1 MSNKNFGFGTQIR
14 KSPYFDSTVKWGA
27 TGFSV
32 YNHMYIPRDFGSPE
46 QNFWNLIEKSILC
59 DVAVERQV
67 EITGSDAYKFIQ
79 LLTPRD
85 LSKLSVGQCK
95 YVLIVN
101 NDGGILNDPV
111 LLRLAENH
119 FWLSLADSD
128 VLLWAQGVAVNSG
141 LDVKISEPDVS
152 PLQLQGPTSQEIMVK
167 LFGEDIRDLK
177 YYWLREYQLDGIPL
191 IVSRTGWSS
200 ELGYEIYLRDG
211 SKGNELYEKIM
222 AAGKEHGIQP
232 GHTSSIRRIE
242 GGMLSYHAD
251 ADIHT
256 NPFELGLDRLVNLD
270 SEINFIGKKALK
282 KIKEKGISR
291 KQVGLVIDCAPLSG
305 PNTTF
310 WPIKKDRKQIGKVT
324 SAVYSPRLK
333 KNIAL
338 AMVSVE
344 QSEIDFIGKE
354 ALKKIKQ
361 EGIKRKQV
369 GLIIDCDPLSGPN
382 TTFWPIE
389 KDGKKIGK
397 VTSAVY
403 SPRLKK
409 NIALAMI
416 EINYSELGNRLDVQI
431 HEGKYSA
438 TIVEKPFYDPKK
450 NIVKS

>member
-32 YNHMYIPRDFGSPE
+32 YNHMYIPRDFGNPE

-67 EITGSDAYKFIQ
+67 EITGPDAFKFTQ
-79 LLTPRD
+79 LLTPRN
-85 LSKLSVGQCK
+85 LSNVAIGQCK
-95 YVLIVN
+95 YVLITN

-141 LDVKISEPDVS
+141 MNVNITEPDVS
-152 PLQLQGPTSQEIMVK
+152 PLQLQGPTSKDIMIK
-167 LFGEDIRDLK
+167 LFGESIQDLK
-177 YYWLREYQLDGIPL
+177 YYWFKECDLDGIPL

-200 ELGYEIYLRDG
+200 EFGYELFLRDG
-211 SKGNELYEKIM
+211 SKGNDLYEKIM
-222 AAGKEHGIQP
+222 TAGKEYGLEP

-251 ADIHT
+251 ADINT
-256 NPFELGLDRLVNLD
+256 NPFELGLDRLVSLD
-270 SEINFIGKKALK
+270 SDIEFIGKAALK
-282 KIKEKGISR
+282 KIKADGIKR
-291 KQVGLVIDCAPLSG
+291 KQVGLEINCEPLSG

-310 WPIKKDRKQIGKVT
+310 WSIKKD
-324 SAVYSPRLK
+324 
-333 KNIAL
+333 N
-338 AMVSVE
+338 
-344 QSEIDFIGKE
+344 
-354 ALKKIKQ
+354 
-361 EGIKRKQV
+361 
-369 GLIIDCDPLSGPN
+369 N
-382 TTFWPIE
+382 
-389 KDGKKIGK
+389 KIGK

-416 EINYSELGNRLDVQI
+416 NIENSEIGTSLEVNTNKGNFEAI
-431 HEGKYSA
+431 
-438 TIVEKPFYDPKK
+438 IVEKPFFDPKK
-450 NIVKS
+450 KIASN

>member
-67 EITGSDAYKFIQ
+67 EITGPDAYKFIQ

-85 LSKLSVGQCK
+85 LSKLSIGQCK

-128 VLLWAQGVAVNSG
+128 VLLWAQGVAINSG

-200 ELGYEIYLRDG
+200 ELGYEIYLRNG

-222 AAGKEHGIQP
+222 EAGKEHGIQP

-256 NPFELGLDRLVNLD
+256 NPFELGFDRLVNLD
-270 SEINFIGKKALK
+270 TDIN
-282 KIKEKGISR
+282 
-291 KQVGLVIDCAPLSG
+291 
-305 PNTTF
+305 
-310 WPIKKDRKQIGKVT
+310 
-324 SAVYSPRLK
+324 
-333 KNIAL
+333 
-338 AMVSVE
+338 
-344 QSEIDFIGKE
+344 FIGKE
-354 ALKKIKQ
+354 ALKKIKR

-416 EINYSELGNRLDVQI
+416 EINYSELGNQLDVQT

-450 NIVKS
+450 KIASS

>member
-32 YNHMYIPRDFGSPE
+32 YNHMYIPRDFGNPE
-46 QNFWNLIEKSILC
+46 KNFWNLIQTAILC

-85 LSKLSVGQCK
+85 LSKLAIGQCK
-95 YVLIVN
+95 YVLITN
-101 NDGGILNDPV
+101 NEGGILNDPV

-128 VLLWAQGVAVNSG
+128 VLLWAQGVAINSG
-141 LDVKISEPDVS
+141 LNVQIKEPDVS
-152 PLQLQGPTSQEIMVK
+152 PLQLQGPNSGEIMIK
-167 LFGEDIRDLK
+167 LFGEGIKELK
-177 YYWLREYQLDGIPL
+177 YYWLRKYNLDDIPL
-191 IVSRTGWSS
+191 IISRTGWSS

-222 AAGKEHGIQP
+222 EAGKEYGLKP

-251 ADIHT
+251 ADINT
-256 NPFELGLDRLVNLD
+256 NPYELGLDRLVNLE
-270 SEINFIGKKALK
+270 S
-282 KIKEKGISR
+282 
-291 KQVGLVIDCAPLSG
+291 
-305 PNTTF
+305 NT
-310 WPIKKDRKQIGKVT
+310 
-324 SAVYSPRLK
+324 
-333 KNIAL
+333 
-338 AMVSVE
+338 
-344 QSEIDFIGKE
+344 DFVGKE

-369 GLIIDCDPLSGPN
+369 GLEIDCKPLTGPN
-382 TTFWPIE
+382 TNFWSVQ
-389 KDGKKIGK
+389 KDDKKIGK

-416 EINYSELGNRLDVQI
+416 EIAYSEIGTDLIVKTNEKQFNC
-431 HEGKYSA
+431 K
-438 TIVEKPFYDPKK
+438 IVEKPFYDPKK
-450 NIVKS
+450 KIASS

>member
-46 QNFWNLIEKSILC
+46 KNFWNLIEKSILC

-67 EITGSDAYKFIQ
+67 EITGPDAYKFTQ

-85 LSKLSVGQCK
+85 LSKLSIGQCK

-141 LDVKISEPDVS
+141 LNVKISEPDVS
-152 PLQLQGPTSQEIMVK
+152 PLQLQGPTSQEIMIK
-167 LFGEDIRDLK
+167 LFGDDIRDLK
-177 YYWLREYQLDGIPL
+177 YYWLREYNLDEIPL

-222 AAGKEHGIQP
+222 SAGKEHGIQP

-256 NPFELGLDRLVNLD
+256 NPYELGFDRLVNLETD
-270 SEINFIGKKALK
+270 
-282 KIKEKGISR
+282 
-291 KQVGLVIDCAPLSG
+291 
-305 PNTTF
+305 
-310 WPIKKDRKQIGKVT
+310 
-324 SAVYSPRLK
+324 
-333 KNIAL
+333 
-338 AMVSVE
+338 
-344 QSEIDFIGKE
+344 IDFIGKE

-361 EGIKRKQV
+361 NGIKRKQV
-369 GLIIDCDPLSGPN
+369 GLIIDCNPLSGPN

-416 EINYSELGNRLDVQI
+416 EINYSELGNQLHVQT
-431 HEGKYSA
+431 HEEKYSA
-438 TIVEKPFYDPKK
+438 TIVEKPFYDPKRK
-450 NIVKS
+450 

>member
-1 MSNKNFGFGTQIR
+1 MVSKNFGFGTQIR

-27 TGFSV
+27 AGFSV
-32 YNHMYIPRDFGSPE
+32 YNHMYIPRDFGNPE

-67 EITGSDAYKFIQ
+67 EITGPDAYKFTQ

-85 LSKLSVGQCK
+85 LSKLAVGQCK
-95 YVLIVN
+95 YVLITN

-141 LDVKISEPDVS
+141 LNVKVSEPDVS
-152 PLQLQGPTSQEIMVK
+152 PLQLQGPTSGEIVIK
-167 LFGEDIRDLK
+167 LFGEDIKDLK
-177 YYWLREYQLDGIPL
+177 YYWLRELELDGIPL

-211 SKGNELYEKIM
+211 SKGNILYEKIM
-222 AAGKEHGIQP
+222 EAGKEHGLQP

-251 ADIHT
+251 ADINT
-256 NPFELGLDRLVNLD
+256 NPFELGLDRLINLD
-270 SEINFIGKKALK
+270 SEVNFIGKDALK
-282 KIKEKGISR
+282 KIKQDGVKR
-291 KQVGLVIDCAPLSG
+291 KQVGLELDCESLKG

-310 WPIKKDRKQIGKVT
+310 WSIYKNGKNV
-324 SAVYSPRLK
+324 
-333 KNIAL
+333 
-338 AMVSVE
+338 
-344 QSEIDFIGKE
+344 GK
-354 ALKKIKQ
+354 I
-361 EGIKRKQV
+361 
-369 GLIIDCDPLSGPN
+369 
-382 TTFWPIE
+382 
-389 KDGKKIGK
+389 
-397 VTSAVY
+397 TSAVY

-416 EINYSELGNRLDVQI
+416 YINFSDIGNKFEVFTGEINIDCTV
-431 HEGKYSA
+431 
-438 TIVEKPFYDPKK
+438 VEKPFYDPKK
-450 NIVKS
+450 KIASF

>member
-1 MSNKNFGFGTQIR
+1 MKNKDFGFGTQIR

-46 QNFWNLIEKSILC
+46 QNFWNLIENAILC

-67 EITGSDAYKFIQ
+67 EITGPDAYKFIQ

-85 LSKLSVGQCK
+85 LTKLSIGQCK

-101 NDGGILNDPV
+101 NEGGILNDPI
-111 LLRLAENH
+111 LLRLGENH

-128 VLLWAQGVAVNSG
+128 ILLWAQGVALNSG
-141 LDVKISEPDVS
+141 LNVKIIEPDVS
-152 PLQLQGPTSQEIMVK
+152 PLQLQGPTSGEIMIK
-167 LFGEDIRDLK
+167 LFGDSIKDLK
-177 YYWLREYQLDGIPL
+177 YYWLREYTLDGIPL

-222 AAGKEHGIQP
+222 VAGKDHGLQP

-251 ADIHT
+251 ADINT
-256 NPFELGLDRLVNLD
+256 NPYELGLDRLVNLD
-270 SEINFIGKKALK
+270 SKVNFIGKESLK
-282 KIKEKGISR
+282 KIQQEGIKR
-291 KQVGLVIDCAPLSG
+291 IQVGLELEGEPLKG

-310 WPIKKDRKQIGKVT
+310 WSIQKEDEVIGKVT
-324 SAVYSPRLK
+324 SA
-333 KNIAL
+333 I
-338 AMVSVE
+338 
-344 QSEIDFIGKE
+344 
-354 ALKKIKQ
+354 
-361 EGIKRKQV
+361 
-369 GLIIDCDPLSGPN
+369 
-382 TTFWPIE
+382 
-389 KDGKKIGK
+389 
-397 VTSAVY
+397 Y

-416 EINYSELGNRLDVQI
+416 KINQSKIDNKLKIKTNENEINCTV
-431 HEGKYSA
+431 
-438 TIVEKPFYDPKK
+438 VEKPFFDPRKK
-450 NIVKS
+450 IASS